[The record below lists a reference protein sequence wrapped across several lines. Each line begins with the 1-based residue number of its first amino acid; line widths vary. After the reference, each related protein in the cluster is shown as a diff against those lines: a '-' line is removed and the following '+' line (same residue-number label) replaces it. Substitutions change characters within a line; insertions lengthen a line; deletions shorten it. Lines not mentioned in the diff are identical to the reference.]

1 MSGTL
6 SLVVAECDAALPR
19 TTEGAGARP
28 YVKLTLL
35 ALPPAVIATTGTVVE
50 TPTAA
55 TAEKEAPVWDAPV
68 ELGVRLAEPA
78 TLRVEIFD
86 RVEGAGDELVAT
98 GMIDLNR
105 VVPGWERVGSVSPA
119 VCPEDLGDGS
129 YTASLATVG
138 NSVTPGEELRLVL
151 ARLQF
156 TPDEATA
163 AAWAEES
170 KVLPMERRPL
180 PPHVKELGPRPRT
193 GTLFVVMQPFD
204 RVKEI
209 MDAAAVYLEGDNDG
223 LLDEVTFATRMTT
236 LPEDLCGP
244 FDQPCTESEIDE
256 ASDMNKLA
264 MAWVQED
271 GEVGLPSS
279 IAVDLAHGR
288 SVVIEG
294 HECML
299 QTAKLKFRR
308 VRVINGV
315 DEAILNTTK
324 AAQKEAE
331 LEACTSIE
339 ERAKLMLAHAQDDE
353 ATIARASDID
363 DQYETVDFSECE
375 PDVAAFLSA
384 LHMSLYRTPPPP
396 VPEPEPEPTAA
407 DIGEDELSQA
417 AEQAGIEVTDD
428 MTPEDIRAALEA
440 VYEQTAA
447 DRALAAAM
455 AAKLAAEEEL
465 SSLDRNKVAQL
476 KTYKVPPTAVHAVLQ
491 AVLLLLGYGAKKSG
505 DWAGARQLVG
515 TDEFWPS
522 LAEYDVETAT
532 REKKLKKKRAG
543 QVMQL
548 LEAAGGET
556 GAERASIVA
565 LVLYKWCQG
574 CMDIYTAVKEQ
585 EERAAAVAADEEGE
599 AAEGEEGAAADG
611 NEDEDDDDDEE
622 EEDPPPVESGEG
634 MEGETQEQAD
644 PETGERSHLLLSHHG
659 LEAYGLE
666 VSDSAKADSQE
677 SVRSFCITR
686 STVSVSSTALLGPP
700 DLEMDQLEDQPED
713 DALDLS
719 KVEVNLL
726 SILIL
731 ATTPNCHLVLLEL
744 TALPITLY
752 AGRRVDAG
760 DGAGGIG
767 NSGQVAWAER

>member
-1 MSGTL
+1 
-6 SLVVAECDAALPR
+6 
-19 TTEGAGARP
+19 
-28 YVKLTLL
+28 
-35 ALPPAVIATTGTVVE
+35 
-50 TPTAA
+50 
-55 TAEKEAPVWDAPV
+55 
-68 ELGVRLAEPA
+68 
-78 TLRVEIFD
+78 
-86 RVEGAGDELVAT
+86 
-98 GMIDLNR
+98 
-105 VVPGWERVGSVSPA
+105 
-119 VCPEDLGDGS
+119 
-129 YTASLATVG
+129 
-138 NSVTPGEELRLVL
+138 
-151 ARLQF
+151 
-156 TPDEATA
+156 
-163 AAWAEES
+163 
-170 KVLPMERRPL
+170 
-180 PPHVKELGPRPRT
+180 
-193 GTLFVVMQPFD
+193 
-204 RVKEI
+204 
-209 MDAAAVYLEGDNDG
+209 
-223 LLDEVTFATRMTT
+223 
-236 LPEDLCGP
+236 
-244 FDQPCTESEIDE
+244 
-256 ASDMNKLA
+256 
-264 MAWVQED
+264 
-271 GEVGLPSS
+271 
-279 IAVDLAHGR
+279 
-288 SVVIEG
+288 
-294 HECML
+294 
-299 QTAKLKFRR
+299 
-308 VRVINGV
+308 
-315 DEAILNTTK
+315 
-324 AAQKEAE
+324 
-331 LEACTSIE
+331 
-339 ERAKLMLAHAQDDE
+339 
-353 ATIARASDID
+353 
-363 DQYETVDFSECE
+363 
-375 PDVAAFLSA
+375 
-384 LHMSLYRTPPPP
+384 MSLYRTPPPP